1 MQKGLKTHIS
11 TDKEKLNC
19 PFVSLIVATRNE
31 EKYIGRLLDSL
42 VDQTYPKDR
51 FEVLIFDGMSQDSTL
66 QIVEKYRNR
75 LNLRVFMNPKIRHV
89 FAFNRGVDE
98 AQGDLFMIVN
108 AHSFLKKDFI
118 EEDVRTFL
126 QIREA
131 EPKLAG
137 VGGIYINVYENTF
150 GKLVSLMYYSPFSGA
165 RSCRYKRKPHF
176 SDSVIFGVFDRQI
189 IISNGKF
196 DEDFIVGQD
205 DELPLRLRLKG
216 FKFYTNPNIIAYYFT
231 RSSFKRFIKQTFNY
245 GVAKGLLVRKGYRHI
260 EWFNPAS
267 FWFIPPLFFFY
278 ELFLIMSFPI
288 FNSMLIFIPMITYLI
303 VDLLASFHLL
313 IKTKD
318 SLCLLLPI
326 MYLVFHN
333 MLGIGVLAG
342 LIKGKK
348 AFL

>member
-1 MQKGLKTHIS
+1 MLKELKINIT
-11 TDKEKLNC
+11 TEKEKREY
-19 PFVSLIVATRNE
+19 PFVSVIVATRNE
-31 EKYIGRLLDSL
+31 EKHIDRLLDSL
-42 VDQTYPKDR
+42 VHQTYPKDR

-66 QIVEKYRNR
+66 QIIEKYKSR
-75 LNLRVFMNPKIRHV
+75 LNLRIFTNTKIRHV
-89 FAFNRGVDE
+89 FAFNKGVDE

-108 AHSFLKKDFI
+108 AHSYLKEDFI

-126 QIREA
+126 QIRET
-131 EPKLAG
+131 EPYLAG
-137 VGGIYINVYENTF
+137 VGGIYINVYENKF

-165 RSCRYKRKPHF
+165 RTGRYKIKRHF
-176 SDSVIFGVFDRQI
+176 SDSVIFGVFDKQVV
-189 IISNGKF
+189 ISNGKF

-216 FKFYTNPNIIAYYFT
+216 FKFFTNPNIVAYYFT
-231 RSSFKRFIKQTFNY
+231 RNSFKRFLKQTFNY

-267 FWFIPPLFFFY
+267 FWFIPPLFFLY
-278 ELFLIMSFPI
+278 ELFLILFFPI
-288 FNSMLIFIPMITYLI
+288 FNSMLIFIPMITYFI

-318 SLCLLLPI
+318 PLCLLLPI

-333 MLGIGVLAG
+333 MLGIGVLVG